1 MQKKVTDF
9 FAANK
14 PVYHTPMPHKSR
26 TEAGSDDL
34 AERVRASVKEEDRER
49 LRRDHL
55 KLDLAQ
61 QKAMDDFDKKLKAFW
76 PADLKLTAPVPDDLN
91 PRK

>member
-1 MQKKVTDF
+1 
-9 FAANK
+9 
-14 PVYHTPMPHKSR
+14 
-26 TEAGSDDL
+26 
-34 AERVRASVKEEDRER
+34 VRASVKKGDRER

-55 KLDLAQ
+55 KLDLAR

-76 PADLKLTAPVPDDLN
+76 PADLKLTASVPDDLN